1 MASRKMQQCCQG
13 KICEKIS
20 IFFNAGLRR
29 VFCVLNRV
37 ASTISGK
44 NFLIVFDIFS
54 EMLLISPPPPPS
66 PSFKSN
72 RFGCWKFYSGNYVSL
87 LLQSKSLILLLH
99 SNLFSANFKY
109 SSIIFYSLPPQF
121 FYNSYNL
128 QFLFYHFIKQ
138 IWDFGEP

>member
-13 KICEKIS
+13 KIFEKIS

-54 EMLLISPPPPPS
+54 EMLLISPSPS

-72 RFGCWKFYSGNYVSL
+72 RFGCWK
-87 LLQSKSLILLLH
+87 IL
-99 SNLFSANFKY
+99 
-109 SSIIFYSLPPQF
+109 
-121 FYNSYNL
+121 
-128 QFLFYHFIKQ
+128 
-138 IWDFGEP
+138 FG